1 MKNNSE
7 LSFYMDTLIVQEALL
22 DDAMIKRAGV
32 LNTVKDS
39 IVSYFESH
47 ADPNDKVGTLLN
59 FLAPGAISML
69 IGGWLGP
76 TFGLAMRVLN
86 IDVASVL
93 RSLYNGVKELVS
105 DNKPVTSSQVD
116 GLVNEVMQ
124 SNVGQGVQTASF
136 NQQLRD
142 ARLLKLAVIDLH
154 QDRISADELK
164 KVFAYGRRDKTISI
178 LGKLLSWILKV
189 AISSAG
195 LMVAGDAVNKML
207 GRPNAFD
214 KTIEKG
220 KPVETSQVAAPAAK
234 VSTQTK
240 FPVNP
245 SYNDVQHT
253 SGSWVENY
261 PNTQSGVENMLL
273 SFVKEVYKGLD
284 GLDSVIK
291 STPGFKAT
299 VDEILWFNHA
309 AAGDPIVFLP
319 KFFTSKKQL
328 VDHFIDDIAAKS
340 P

>member
-1 MKNNSE
+1 MRNNSE
-7 LSFYMDTLIVQEALL
+7 FSFYMDTLIVQEALL

-32 LNTVKDS
+32 LNTVKDG
-39 IVSYFESH
+39 IVNYFESH
-47 ADPNDKVGTLLN
+47 SDPNDKVGTLLN

-86 IDVASVL
+86 IDVASIL
-93 RSLYNGVKELVS
+93 RSLYNGVKELTTG
-105 DNKPVTSSQVD
+105 NKQVTSSQVD

-124 SNVGQGVQTASF
+124 SNVGQGLQTASF
-136 NQQLRD
+136 SQQIKD

-154 QDRISADELK
+154 ENRVSADELK
-164 KVFAYGRRDKTISI
+164 KVFAYGRREKTISI

-214 KTIEKG
+214 KTIEHG
-220 KPVETSQVAAPAAK
+220 KPVEPAPAPVAK
-234 VSTQTK
+234 ISTQTK
-240 FPVNP
+240 FPVN
-245 SYNDVQHT
+245 SNYSDIQHT

-261 PNTQSGVENMLL
+261 PNTQSGVENMLV